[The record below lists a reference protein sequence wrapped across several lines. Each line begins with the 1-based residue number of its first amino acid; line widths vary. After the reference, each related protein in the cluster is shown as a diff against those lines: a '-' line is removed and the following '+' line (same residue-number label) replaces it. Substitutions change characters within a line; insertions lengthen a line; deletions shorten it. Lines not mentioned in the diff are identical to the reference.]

1 MADRFDI
8 AVMCSLGI
16 GPQRGGR
23 QWNEDNY
30 VICLDGRARWRD
42 RGAESSEP
50 VESAGALLAVADGMG
65 GHTRGDIA
73 SEAAVRALVRL
84 VRAGEPEDPE
94 DALRRFVLHAH
105 GRLFDQA
112 AAQGAG
118 SMGTTLTAMWIL
130 NGVAHWVHV
139 GDSRLYLLR
148 GEDLAQMTADHTRGE
163 FARRD
168 GRPPPRDPG
177 ALVQGFVFGSRG
189 LGDDR
194 NLRLDPGKDTGRI
207 PLWKGDRLLL
217 CSDGLH
223 GAVRREDL
231 AQILRE
237 APDAASAASTLVHT
251 AIANGSDDNI
261 TALVVE
267 ALEVARPSADT
278 GPLVDVATLVP
289 ME

>member
-30 VICLDGRARWRD
+30 VICSDGKARWRD
-42 RGAESSEP
+42 SRAESSEH
-50 VESAGALLAVADGMG
+50 VEAAGVLIAVADGMG

-73 SEAAVRALVRL
+73 SEAAVRALLRFARTRV
-84 VRAGEPEDPE
+84 PEEPE

-105 GRLFDQA
+105 GRLYDQA

-118 SMGTTLTAMWIL
+118 SMGTTLTAAWIL
-130 NGVAHWVHV
+130 GGVAYWVHV
-139 GDSRLYLLR
+139 GDSRMYLLR
-148 GEDLAQMTADHTRGE
+148 GDDLSLMTADQTRGE

-168 GRPPPRDPG
+168 GRPTPRDPG

-194 NLRLDPGKDTGRI
+194 SLRLDPGRDTGRI
-207 PLWKGDRLLL
+207 PLWRGDRLLL

-223 GAVRREDL
+223 GALRIEAMAQVMRES
-231 AQILRE
+231 
-237 APDAASAASTLVHT
+237 PDCATAASTLVHA
-251 AIANGSDDNI
+251 AIGAGSDDNV
-261 TALVVE
+261 TALVLE
-267 ALEVARPSADT
+267 ALEVDRPDTNT

>member
-1 MADRFDI
+1 MGDRFDI

-16 GPQRGGR
+16 GPKRGGR

-30 VICLDGRARWRD
+30 VICLDGKARWRD
-42 RGAESSEP
+42 SRAESSEAVDSP
-50 VESAGALLAVADGMG
+50 GVLIAVADGMG

-73 SEAAVRALVRL
+73 SEAAVRAMIRL
-84 VRAGEPEDPE
+84 VRAGTPDDPE

-105 GRLFDQA
+105 GRLYDQA

-118 SMGTTLTAMWIL
+118 SMGTTLTAAWIL
-130 NGVAHWVHV
+130 NGVASWVHV

-148 GEDLAQMTADHTRGE
+148 GDELALMSPDHTRGE

-194 NLRLDPGKDTGRI
+194 SLRLDPGKDTGRI
-207 PLWKGDRLLL
+207 PLWMGDRLLL
-217 CSDGLH
+217 CTDGLH
-223 GAVRREDL
+223 GSLRHDAICQL
-231 AQILRE
+231 LRE
-237 APDAASAASTLVHT
+237 APDCATAASTLVHA
-251 AIANGSDDNI
+251 AIASGSDDNV
-261 TALVVE
+261 TALVLEAVE
-267 ALEVARPSADT
+267 VQRPESA
-278 GPLVDVATLVP
+278 GEPLTDVATLVP